1 MESGRQDWEDPAYAK
16 AMSAMLRHMSGS
28 QFVSGRVKRLGVA
41 VSGGS
46 DSMALLDLMHW
57 SSREYGFELFAVTV
71 DHGLRAEARE
81 EAARVSA
88 YCTDAGISH
97 DVLVWDG
104 WDGRGNL
111 QGRARRARY
120 ELIAEWAKS
129 RNIDRVA
136 LGHTEDD
143 QAETVVMRLA
153 RKSGVDGLSAMERRV
168 ERDGVTWVRP
178 LLAASRE
185 DLRVYLRSQKISWSE
200 DPSNEDDT
208 FERVRA
214 RKALATLNEA
224 GVNAQALASV
234 ASNAQSARWALE
246 HYAWREVMENPAIEI
261 IDGDIVFPE
270 NFLTPEGQIP
280 YEVGRRLMSAA
291 FRWISG
297 AEYPPRQSAFIEMD
311 AAMID
316 TDKHTLGGCFVTRLH
331 GERPIKNKLRITREY
346 NTVKDHVT
354 PTDVLW
360 DGRWVLDGP
369 HSADLE
375 IRALGEAL
383 KEVPDWRKSGVPR
396 VSLLASPSV
405 WRGDELVSAPL
416 AGFENGWTA
425 KATGRGRFS
434 QFLLSR

>member
-1 MESGRQDWEDPAYAK
+1 MESGRQDWEDPTYAK
-16 AMSAMLRHMSGS
+16 AMSAMLRHLSGS

-57 SSREYGFELFAVTV
+57 SSREYGFEIFAVTV

-81 EAARVSA
+81 EAERVSTF
-88 YCTDAGISH
+88 CTNAGIPH
-97 DVLVWDG
+97 DVLVWGG

-111 QGRARRARY
+111 QGRARKARY
-120 ELIAEWAKS
+120 ALIAEWAKT
-129 RNIDRVA
+129 RNISCVA

-185 DLRVYLRSQKISWSE
+185 DLRGYLRTQKISWSE
-200 DPSNEDDT
+200 DPTNEDDT

-214 RKALATLNEA
+214 RKALATLKAA
-224 GVNAQALASV
+224 GVDAQALASV

-270 NFLTPEGQIP
+270 NFLTPEVQIP

-331 GERPIKNKLRITREY
+331 GERPIENKLRITREY
-346 NTVKDHVT
+346 NAVKDHVT
-354 PTDVLW
+354 PTDALW

-375 IRALGEAL
+375 LRALGEAL
-383 KEVPDWRKSGVPR
+383 KKVPDWRETGVPR

-405 WRGDELVSAPL
+405 WRGDELISAPV

-425 KATGRGRFS
+425 EATGRGRFS